1 MKSLNKKM
9 KNKINKR
16 KKIVYAGFAA
26 DILHEGHINILKS
39 ASKLGKVIVGLLT
52 DEAITSYKKLPHLN
66 YKQREIIIK
75 STSIKPYNVAIN
87 DTWQVTG
94 WEMDD
99 PGGQE
104 EWDPIQVGND
114 VEIIRY
120 GTQGG
125 EGSTITHPDS
135 TTGSQIK
142 LKLNKL
148 LFRF

>member
-1 MKSLNKKM
+1 
-9 KNKINKR
+9 
-16 KKIVYAGFAA
+16 
-26 DILHEGHINILKS
+26 
-39 ASKLGKVIVGLLT
+39 
-52 DEAITSYKKLPHLN
+52 
-66 YKQREIIIK
+66 
-75 STSIKPYNVAIN
+75 
-87 DTWQVTG
+87 
-94 WEMDD
+94 MDD

-142 LKLNKL
+142 LKLNSWDMHVGIKL
-148 LFRF
+148 TIEYSDGSSTLHLPCCIETGRLD